1 MIALIFHAVT
11 VASVV
16 IVTLI
21 IFAVVIFA
29 VSIFAD
35 IIVSVILAVS
45 VIVVVF
51 SDAAQLECALIVF
64 FCDLEFH
71 KIHIHAQMAF
81 YKNLSYTDI
90 ARLARFLGLRENSEI
105 LLDITCKF
113 YFITSINDDAFY
125 CIAFCIE

>member
-35 IIVSVILAVS
+35 IIVSVILAV
-45 VIVVVF
+45 VVF
-51 SDAAQLECALIVF
+51 SNAAQLECALIVF